1 MSSTCPRVHVVED
14 PAAGQVVEL
23 SAGSQL
29 ELRFRRRFSGG
40 TWQVSGRPGH
50 LVPLVEDS
58 HEITFLVFSGPGE
71 GHEAPLR
78 LVRRRDTQGDP
89 YEVRELRVVCAG

>member
-1 MSSTCPRVHVVED
+1 MSRRPHVHVVED
-14 PAAGQVVEL
+14 PAAGQLVRL

-40 TWQVSGRPGH
+40 TWEVSGRPAH
-50 LVPLVEDS
+50 LVPLVEES

-78 LVRRRDTQGDP
+78 LVRRREAAGDP

>member
-1 MSSTCPRVHVVED
+1 MSPRPQIHVVED
-14 PAAGQVVEL
+14 PAAGQVVKL
-23 SAGSQL
+23 AAGSQL

-40 TWQVSGRPGH
+40 EWQVSGRPGH
-50 LVPLVEDS
+50 LVPLVEES
-58 HEITFLVFSGPGE
+58 HEITFLVFSGPDA

-78 LVRRRDTQGDP
+78 LVRKRAQGDP